1 MTVTCHGQVL
11 SNTTPTQSNDLETE
25 LRPRKLSPHH
35 SKPHENASP
44 LAKVYS
50 GVSFHVPFSRG
61 LGFQITVFQSLR
73 FQGQSF
79 QGQEVLIF

>member
-25 LRPRKLSPHH
+25 LRPRKLSPRH

-73 FQGQSF
+73 FQGQ
-79 QGQEVLIF
+79 EVLIF